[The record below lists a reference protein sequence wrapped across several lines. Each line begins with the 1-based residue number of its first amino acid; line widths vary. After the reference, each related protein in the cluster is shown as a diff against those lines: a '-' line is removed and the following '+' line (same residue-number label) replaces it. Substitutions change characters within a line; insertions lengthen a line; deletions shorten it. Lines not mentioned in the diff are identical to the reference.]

1 MTKEGDLDR
10 IPHQNI
16 LTRKEQFMPR
26 TPVVDQEACIGCET
40 CTLVCPEVF
49 RMQEEEHDGHS
60 HGKSIVYNASGASEV
75 KIEAAMD
82 QCPAACIYW
91 E

>member
-1 MTKEGDLDR
+1 
-10 IPHQNI
+10 
-16 LTRKEQFMPR
+16 MPR
-26 TPVVDQEACIGCET
+26 TPVVDQDACIGCET

-60 HGKSIVYNASGASEV
+60 HGKAIVYNATGAPEE